1 VHDSIPCVGINV
13 AVTLCAVQDQYMFNE
28 LPDGVQAA
36 SAEDMEA

>member
-1 VHDSIPCVGINV
+1 MRASQVITDADATI
-13 AVTLCAVQDQYMFNE
+13 CAVQDQYMFNE